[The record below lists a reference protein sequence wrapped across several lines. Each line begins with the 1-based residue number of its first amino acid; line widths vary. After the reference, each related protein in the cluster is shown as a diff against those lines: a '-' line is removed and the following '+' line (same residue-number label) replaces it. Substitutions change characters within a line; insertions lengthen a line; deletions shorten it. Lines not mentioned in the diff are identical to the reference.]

1 MNTNAAKTANGEFI
15 LFAVFADS
23 RLIRGIRIKYFMFEK
38 LKQLKD
44 LRDKAKHLQNALGAE
59 TITGDKNGIKI
70 TMDGNMNV
78 SAVVLE
84 KEMSKDEIEKKMPDA
99 INEVIK
105 KTQRVMAEKMRAMG
119 GLPGM

>member
-1 MNTNAAKTANGEFI
+1 
-15 LFAVFADS
+15 
-23 RLIRGIRIKYFMFEK
+23 MFEK

-44 LRDKAKHLQNALGAE
+44 LRDKAKHLQSALGAE
-59 TITGDKNGIKI
+59 TITADRNGIKI

-84 KEMSKDEIEKKMPDA
+84 KEMSKDELEKKLPDA
-99 INEVIK
+99 INDAVK
-105 KTQRVMAEKMRAMG
+105 RTQRVMAEKMRAMG

>member
-1 MNTNAAKTANGEFI
+1 
-15 LFAVFADS
+15 
-23 RLIRGIRIKYFMFEK
+23 MFEK

-44 LRDKAKHLQNALGAE
+44 LRDKAKTLQNALGAE
-59 TITGDKNGIKI
+59 TISADKNGIKI

-84 KEMSKDEIEKKMPDA
+84 KEMNKEELEKKLPDA
-99 INEVIK
+99 INDVIK

>member
-1 MNTNAAKTANGEFI
+1 
-15 LFAVFADS
+15 
-23 RLIRGIRIKYFMFEK
+23 MFEK
-38 LKQLKD
+38 LKQFKD
-44 LRDKAKHLQNALGAE
+44 LRDKAKDLQNALGAE
-59 TITGDKNGIKI
+59 IITGEKGGIKI

-78 SAVVLE
+78 SAVALE
-84 KEMSKDEIEKKMPDA
+84 KEMGKEEVEKKMPDA

>member
-1 MNTNAAKTANGEFI
+1 
-15 LFAVFADS
+15 
-23 RLIRGIRIKYFMFEK
+23 MFEK

-44 LRDKAKHLQNALGAE
+44 LRDKAKTIQSALGAE
-59 TITGDKNGIKI
+59 TITGEKNGIKI
-70 TMDGNMNV
+70 TMDGNMSV

-84 KEMSKDEIEKKMPDA
+84 KEMAKDEIEKKMPDA
-99 INEVIK
+99 INDAIK